1 MSAPHRTSPITSNHP
16 QSPTNHHQKARP
28 ITSNHPLFTS
38 APTYHSSLETRGAVQ
53 NMSVGRSVGW
63 PDGRSVGRSISRPVG
78 RSIDRSVAGSVGRS
92 IDWSVGRSVGA
103 PKRSKEQVGG
113 TNTRQNL
120 RGKYDTCTGGVST
133 QRWHDPNQKTFGN
146 YFPALTL
153 DPVREIIFLTKS
165 VTPHFLSC
173 S

>member
-1 MSAPHRTSPITSNHP
+1 MQNLSFCCICIPSG
-16 QSPTNHHQKARP
+16 QKC
-28 ITSNHPLFTS
+28 
-38 APTYHSSLETRGAVQ
+38 
-53 NMSVGRSVGW
+53 GRSSGRLV
-63 PDGRSVGRSISRPVG
+63 GRSVGRSIGRSVGGSVGGSVSGSVGGSVGRWGERSSCRAVERSVGRPVGRPVG
-78 RSIDRSVAGSVGRS
+78 RSIGR
-92 IDWSVGRSVGA
+92 SVGRSVGA

-120 RGKYDTCTGGVST
+120 RGKFDTCTGGAST
-133 QRWHDPNQKTFGN
+133 QKWHDPHQKTFGN